1 MLHGQMASDV
11 PFYNETMTVYRHGPL
26 DLATLERCLLEIIR
40 RHDIWR
46 TTFEVIRGEPSK
58 LFTQLLA

>member
-1 MLHGQMASDV
+1 MGRWQVTFLLQRD
-11 PFYNETMTVYRHGPL
+11 MTVYRHGPL

-46 TTFEVIRGEPSK
+46 TTFEVIRANPSK